1 MTKQEAANPPYTL
14 AAEKAAG
21 RNGQVN
27 GEIYALA
34 RVILKKMEKISTVEN
49 DLEKKTKMRITMF
62 FNLPVFLRTTKEGA
76 PFRGFMIMAE
86 VKKLYSEVFELF
98 EITKRNLVFVEICL
112 CGLSRCL
119 IIFFLESYGICLG
132 I

>member
-27 GEIYALA
+27 GKTCIFKM
-34 RVILKKMEKISTVEN
+34 IFKKMEK
-49 DLEKKTKMRITMF
+49 DQQLKMICGKNRKVKVTMF

-86 VKKLYSEVFELF
+86 VKRVYS
-98 EITKRNLVFVEICL
+98 
-112 CGLSRCL
+112 
-119 IIFFLESYGICLG
+119 
-132 I
+132 